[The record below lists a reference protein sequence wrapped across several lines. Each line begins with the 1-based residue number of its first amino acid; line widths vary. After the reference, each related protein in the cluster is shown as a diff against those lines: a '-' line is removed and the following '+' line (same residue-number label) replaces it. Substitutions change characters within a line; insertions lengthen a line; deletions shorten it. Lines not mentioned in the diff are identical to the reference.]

1 MDGAVALKYPK
12 GAETPLIAAKE
23 KGLLARRMVEIAKE
37 NDIPLVQDE
46 LLQNV
51 LSVQDIGS
59 CIPENTWQAVASIFA
74 YIAKLEEKRGGR

>member
-12 GAETPLIAAKE
+12 GAEAPLIAAKE

-37 NDIPLVQDE
+37 NDIPVVQDE

-59 CIPENTWQAVASIFA
+59 CIPENTWHAVASIFA